1 MNHQFTLPRRPLK
14 VGVKVEQWRL
24 SVTLPSRLS
33 YLLFETGYYC
43 MFANCNGK
51 LKIEDL
57 LSGGGECARGAEVG
71 AETGLVYFKFLL
83 FDVSV

>member
-1 MNHQFTLPRRPLK
+1 
-14 VGVKVEQWRL
+14 
-24 SVTLPSRLS
+24 
-33 YLLFETGYYC
+33 